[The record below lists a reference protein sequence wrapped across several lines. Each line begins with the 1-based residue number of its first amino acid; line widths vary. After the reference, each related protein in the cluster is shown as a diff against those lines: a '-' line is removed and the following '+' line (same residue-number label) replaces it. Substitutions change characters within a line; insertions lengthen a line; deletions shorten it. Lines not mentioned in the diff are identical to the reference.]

1 MPDNQ
6 GFQRS
11 GLAPQGRRT
20 IIACFVSQALVM
32 GLAFGSFG
40 PLLAANQSHL
50 ETSRAATAFGMSLIT
65 VTLGLLSP
73 IAGRVLEHCR
83 IRDGMIVGVIL
94 SAAGYVLLAATSS
107 YVVAMAAYVLVGVG
121 VCLSALIGP
130 LTLVTRWVDEGRGKV
145 LSLVNLPIILFA
157 SPFLIAIALPAIGRS
172 AVYLLLA
179 GVTLAIVPILA
190 LLVKERPEAN
200 PLAPGAI
207 ASSVATVAAPQIA
220 LVSSPGFWLLSIGI
234 GIMAGTGVVYVVHLV
249 PYGVGKGMTL
259 AVASGM
265 LSFYAGAGLIGTPVF
280 GWIIDRI
287 GAPAALVIAALGL
300 ATLSLAVIFVDGPA
314 LFAVVALA
322 GACCTPITT
331 MHGAAL
337 GDLFGRNAVARA
349 MGYSYF
355 IKLPFLVG
363 AAPVIGAVYD
373 ATGSYRVPFA
383 LCAGAMLLAAGCFAA
398 LWLISRTD
406 GRRSIA
412 ASV

>member
-1 MPDNQ
+1 
-6 GFQRS
+6 
-11 GLAPQGRRT
+11 
-20 IIACFVSQALVM
+20 
-32 GLAFGSFG
+32 
-40 PLLAANQSHL
+40 
-50 ETSRAATAFGMSLIT
+50 
-65 VTLGLLSP
+65 
-73 IAGRVLEHCR
+73 
-83 IRDGMIVGVIL
+83 
-94 SAAGYVLLAATSS
+94 
-107 YVVAMAAYVLVGVG
+107 
-121 VCLSALIGP
+121 
-130 LTLVTRWVDEGRGKV
+130 
-145 LSLVNLPIILFA
+145 
-157 SPFLIAIALPAIGRS
+157 
-172 AVYLLLA
+172 
-179 GVTLAIVPILA
+179 
-190 LLVKERPEAN
+190 
-200 PLAPGAI
+200 
-207 ASSVATVAAPQIA
+207 
-220 LVSSPGFWLLSIGI
+220 
-234 GIMAGTGVVYVVHLV
+234 
-249 PYGVGKGMTL
+249 
-259 AVASGM
+259 M